1 MKQIFLRAFFNQKNY
16 FNNNINFRWAHTP
29 KLQTAYIQKKIK
41 NQSKRDLG
49 ECTFLTLKRLKRHGK
64 LIKVFKKVSSKSS

>member
-29 KLQTAYIQKKIK
+29 KLQTAYTQKKLRI
-41 NQSKRDLG
+41 NQK
-49 ECTFLTLKRLKRHGK
+49 E
-64 LIKVFKKVSSKSS
+64 I